1 MISIN
6 LSIGQLIEAVQTLSP
21 AEKEQLKAVLNEGDD
36 MYLSEEQQKIVL
48 KPPTAYNAG
57 NMEAYSLDE
66 LKSILKYTGIIC
78 NAGASTIKSNGIHMK

>member
-21 AEKEQLKAVLNEGDD
+21 AEREQLKAVLNEGDD
-36 MYLSEEQQKIVL
+36 MYLSEEQQQIVL
-48 KPPTAYNAG
+48 SRQQAYNAG

-66 LKSILKYTGIIC
+66 LKSILKYTED
-78 NAGASTIKSNGIHMK
+78 